1 MKSPV
6 ARKATAPSAALATG
20 VATTPAVKSS
30 RLGNW
35 ALVLLLACVLSALG
49 TMRYMS
55 LHPATPRN
63 GDDIEKIPIRLNET
77 VKAKPKAALPPKKN
91 ALRPIIKTKPAPKPK
106 SKSKAQSGSK
116 NGAKKMGTSEISP
129 QEKAENAKAIH
140 LNKPKSAGSSG
151 GATGPVEDA
160 VGAMAD
166 MSPDVSPQ
174 MGSDVTSDPMSL
186 INCRNQTACVKPAL
200 QLTHKFKV
208 MMHQQSVHAKYTA
221 YSSRNTHM

>member
-1 MKSPV
+1 
-6 ARKATAPSAALATG
+6 
-20 VATTPAVKSS
+20 
-30 RLGNW
+30 
-35 ALVLLLACVLSALG
+35 
-49 TMRYMS
+49 MS

-106 SKSKAQSGSK
+106 NESKAQSGPK
-116 NGAKKMGTSEISP
+116 NGAKKMGISEISP

-140 LNKPKSAGSSG
+140 LNKPKSHSSGSSG

-200 QLTHKFKV
+200 QLAHKFKV
-208 MMHQQSVHAKYTA
+208 MIHQQSGHAKYKLTRHA
-221 YSSRNTHM
+221 THTCKPLS